1 MSYNDFL
8 ATLDRTYGAPPTQEA
23 PSGGFGSDIARGFGG
38 LVQGTGT
45 ALRDAG
51 AERYGLALERYG
63 QGVQERNPSRIN
75 SLDDVL
81 NNPFTTVREAVG
93 ENIPTIGAILGGA
106 RLGAMAGGAVGGL
119 PGAAAGGFIGGL
131 AAPFVQ
137 SYGGIRE
144 RQRQTG
150 EESIPTA
157 LAGASASSVVERF
170 VGPERFIGRA
180 AGGLVRPG
188 ENYFARVGRNTALGA
203 AGEGAVEPVQTAI
216 ERAAG
221 GQALTGDEAL
231 DEYAVSAA
239 KGAAG
244 GGAIRGGISTLPQ
257 NLLQRFEP
265 ERSGS
270 ADTEAGAAEKSN
282 QQQTTANQPSS
293 TEQTFADISGPS
305 LSRGVIVAAETP
317 PPRRAGTMVDIAGKV
332 PLNQGNAPANMADF
346 YTGIVPGVDDPYVGM
361 RGDTPPRRNLGLPVI
376 DPMAGYR
383 GESGEV
389 GLGAQLDL
397 FSPNNISPANTA
409 TQDGF
414 VSPSN
419 QREPLDLR
427 GFEAGT
433 EADPRQ
439 GDLLDRVPSSTANA
453 GLRST
458 EVEFQA
464 RPGAPT
470 QTGVILD
477 DVRQRIMAAGE
488 RSPYALQVGVRVS
501 QLLRAGKPAEAATFL
516 AREDDR
522 LRTSNTTNI
531 DNKIRSLSAAQAA
544 VEDYVQRDQVQRRG
558 DLREMAQEG
567 QRRARPGA
575 TTNTSPDLS
584 QSDTEQE
591 MRRANTRR
599 PGAVVDSG
607 PTLSESVT
615 EQEMRERNLA
625 QPVPQGGNTR
635 AATESGVDVQ
645 TVVENERR
653 ERSARER
660 MGLLQA
666 VLDDPT
672 TANPVGR
679 FTASLRRAGFRDTG
693 ITADE
698 AQTIERFE
706 SFRAAAPAPQ
716 DRSGVEPLEA
726 LIPERRSAAPTPSP
740 QRRTQPEAV
749 QPRRLFL
756 NTEKRE
762 ELNVPPEARPEA
774 APAPDEGVISDPSQ
788 ISMFSGATPNFTKNA
803 TGQTLRQQE
812 VEADRILAEMSGS
825 RSKDI
830 FSVIVNAFRSR
841 EVDMAFVRD
850 VAGALKA
857 KQFRRAETLVSPF
870 RDTPPAPGE
879 SVRANDVA
887 GNPVGPMPRPT
898 GDPDFDAAAMN
909 RWRAENARSAE
920 MGITWQAPQPDAT
933 PQDVG
938 ASGQNQPGSP
948 PRQTAA
954 PASTPP
960 RQGTLRLNPRPTATA
975 APAPTPAPTPA
986 AEPVSEAPPNSMRAA
1001 MEKAQ
1006 LEKAQAEAEL
1016 VRLQVEKARAEAAA
1030 AAPTPAPEPA
1040 TEAAPTPAPEA
1051 PRRAPTKEQIA
1062 TARKAVRD
1070 RVEVAQSRG
1079 LVTPAEAQQ
1088 MYRAVTSDNPDAIQG
1103 VQDELNRRA
1112 RRQPESTARPAA
1124 QTAEAPPPPANIGTE
1139 IGEALRSEQI
1149 TASQARYLR
1158 TLMAEDGEDTAR
1170 TQLEEYRRTASGR
1183 RPQVSTPSP
1192 EQDRTVDTRQVLDPE
1207 EVRRRL
1213 LSRGRASARS
1223 EGTMDAETGAT
1234 LSVNQVQQ
1242 VVADRT
1248 RGWGR
1253 APRIEVVESFDALP
1267 AEISEDLQ
1275 GRGYQNVYGA
1285 YDRETGTVYL
1295 VANRF
1300 SSPAQ
1305 VQATLYHESL
1315 GHFGLKQALGERLTS
1330 VLGAIY
1336 RTNPAMRQQ
1345 ADAYMARNPDAFADT
1360 ETRGAFAV
1368 EEVLASAAEQGGR
1381 IPQGVFDRIKTTI
1394 TQFARRMGLYSGDY
1408 SNAEVAAILN
1418 QAMSQVERPGSD
1430 PGPGRGRRDD
1440 ARQRLEPT
1448 MARGEEPNLATTQ
1461 GLRSMLAGRQGIVAD
1476 VAEKGRIARLA
1487 TLFGNQLE
1495 DLYGKMLPQLKTYNA
1510 FQGKAAARVST
1521 IADKARDY
1529 LDQWDRLGA
1538 HNSMTAAQVQKA
1550 TGDLLLDSTFNQMR
1564 PDLPLTDD
1572 VNSEVTSDEARA
1584 KYKALQERFTQ
1595 LPPSAQKV
1603 YKDVLGQ
1610 FKENLDEK
1618 RRLFLA
1624 QSDKLGQDGLND
1636 NAVQELK
1643 RDIER
1648 FFKQIKVY
1656 FPLSRFGD
1664 YVVVASKPE
1673 YEALNEQTKAAYQRV
1688 EDLQNASASKEDV
1701 EAARK
1706 EASDLAARRRKVAE
1720 TGYIVQAFDKPSEQ
1734 QAAVKRYQG
1743 AGYSVQPLRA
1753 HDYQPEIDGVS
1764 SRFLDKMKESLAV
1777 EAQRGGAGSPRA
1789 IMAEQ
1794 FSNLLQQTY
1803 FQSLPEH
1810 HALKSSMRRNYV
1822 EGFSRD
1828 ARRAFASSM
1837 LRDGHYLARLEF
1849 AQQTQDTLEEMRLEA
1864 RKADKAVIDKN
1875 PNAPMMAQAVYE
1887 EVAKR
1892 HASSL
1897 RYVET
1902 PVSDAL
1908 ANMGYV
1914 WFLGFTPSFMLMN
1927 MMQTPMVTMPMVAA
1941 RFGLGRTGGALTKA
1955 MQEAGSAQAKAWERD
1970 GRFGEV
1976 KPEDLTTDPAE
1987 RSAIQELMNRGT
1999 IDLTQEHDLGA
2010 VATGRSTGWQ
2020 KMMRYASY
2028 LPHYTEKFNRLATAL
2043 ASYRLAM
2050 DGFERAAGNPQARPP
2065 VPVASDSEYGSYAK
2079 SHIEEQQ
2086 RLLEA
2091 GRIQAATPPL
2101 TVQQFSAMRFAQKMV
2116 NDSHFDYS
2124 AENAPRWMRPSVFPL
2139 SKVMFQF
2146 KKYQVAMGYAVIN
2159 NAYQMLKNTD
2169 PQERRIARRTFFGLL
2184 ATHGLMAGSLGLP
2197 GAGAAI
2203 FAANMVAN
2211 LFGDEDEPWD
2221 AEAAYRTFLVDAMS
2235 GFTDDP
2241 QLRRQ
2246 LGEMVSRGVLRA
2258 PVVRDTLAGDVSQR
2272 VGLGDLFSPVRLRQG
2287 DNTGRDKWN
2296 EIMASLF
2303 GPASSI
2309 GGDYFEAV
2317 RYFQAN
2323 QPAKG
2328 VEMMMPKVV
2337 RDILRANR
2345 FATEGVTTTRD
2356 NVVMSPDKIS
2366 QNEIAAQLF
2375 GFTPSRIMES
2385 YEARG
2390 AVEGARRQVSA
2401 RRQSLLKSYSEAIIA
2416 GDQEELAEA
2425 RAQIERFNR
2434 IRRENREPIIKG
2446 QDLLR
2451 SVQERRRFE
2460 QELTN
2465 GVRLRRNEQSFARY
2479 GAFANTD

>member
-8 ATLDRTYGAPPTQEA
+8 ATLDRTYGAPPTPEA

-38 LVQGTGT
+38 LVQGAGT

-51 AERYGLALERYG
+51 AERYGLTLERYG

-106 RLGAMAGGAVGGL
+106 RLGAMAGSAVGGL
-119 PGAAAGGFIGGL
+119 PGAAFGGLVGGL

-180 AGGLVRPG
+180 AGGMVRPG
-188 ENYFARVGRNTALGA
+188 ERTLARVGRNTALGA
-203 AGEGAVEPVQTAI
+203 AEEGAVEPVQTAI

-221 GQALTGDEAL
+221 GQSLTGDEAME
-231 DEYAVSAA
+231 EYAVGAA

-244 GGAIRGGISTLPQ
+244 GGAIRGGISAFARQPIDSATPT
-257 NLLQRFEP
+257 NLLQGGTREQ
-265 ERSGS
+265 
-270 ADTEAGAAEKSN
+270 TEAGGATTSN
-282 QQQTTANQPSS
+282 QQQTANNQPS
-293 TEQTFADISGPS
+293 A
-305 LSRGVIVAAETP
+305 LSEERFGLPIRPDDRPRITWDERMGAVPTQAVAYDERLGAAVDTTRVQP
-317 PPRRAGTMVDIAGKV
+317 PAPRRMDEVWDEQLGAFVARPAGT
-332 PLNQGNAPANMADF
+332 
-346 YTGIVPGVDDPYVGM
+346 
-361 RGDTPPRRNLGLPVI
+361 
-376 DPMAGYR
+376 
-383 GESGEV
+383 
-389 GLGAQLDL
+389 QLDL
-397 FSPNNISPANTA
+397 FAPDNTSTANRASQGDFLSPTNRAAGT
-409 TQDGF
+409 
-414 VSPSN
+414 
-419 QREPLDLR
+419 LDL
-427 GFEAGT
+427 GGMQAGT
-433 EADPRQ
+433 EVDPRQ

-458 EVEFQA
+458 EVEFQP

-470 QTGVILD
+470 EAGAILD

-501 QLLRAGKPAEAATFL
+501 QFLRAGKPAEAATFL

-522 LRTSNTTNI
+522 LRTSNATNI

-544 VEDYVQRDQVQRRG
+544 VEDYVERDRVQRRG
-558 DLREMAQEG
+558 DMREMVQEA
-567 QRRARPGA
+567 QRRSQPGVLTDAVSANQSSSSVEQDMRRANARRGGA
-575 TTNTSPDLS
+575 VVDTGPDLS
-584 QSDTEQE
+584 QSATEQ
-591 MRRANTRR
+591 
-599 PGAVVDSG
+599 GI
-607 PTLSESVT
+607 
-615 EQEMRERNLA
+615 RERNQTEPLTR
-625 QPVPQGGNTR
+625 PQRTTKQDPAEIEG
-635 AATESGVDVQ
+635 
-645 TVVENERR
+645 VVENERR
-653 ERSARER
+653 ERSAGER

-679 FTASLRRAGFRDTG
+679 FTASLRRAGFQDTG

-698 AQTIERFE
+698 AATIERFE
-706 SFRAAAPAPQ
+706 SFRGAAPAPQ

-726 LIPERRSAAPTPSP
+726 LIPERRPNTATPASRRPAPPAAP
-740 QRRTQPEAV
+740 
-749 QPRRLFL
+749 QPRQLFL
-756 NTEKRE
+756 PTERRE
-762 ELNVPPEARPEA
+762 VLDVPPEARPEA
-774 APAPDEGVISDPSQ
+774 PPPPDEGTISDPNQ
-788 ISMFSGATPNFTKNA
+788 TSMFAGATSAFTKRA
-803 TGQTLRQQE
+803 TGQTRDQLLA
-812 VEADRILAEMSGS
+812 EADRIMGELSGA
-825 RSKDI
+825 RSKEV
-830 FSVIVNAFRSR
+830 FSIAINAFRTR

-850 VAGALKA
+850 VADALKG
-857 KQFRRAETLVSPF
+857 KKFRTAETLVQPF
-870 RDTPPAPGE
+870 RDPPPAPGE
-879 SVRANDVA
+879 SVRAGEVQ
-887 GNPVGPMPRPT
+887 GNPVGPMPQPT
-898 GDPDFDAAAMN
+898 GDLAFDTAAMN
-909 RWRAENARSAE
+909 RWRAESARNAE
-920 MGITWQAPQPDAT
+920 MGITWSPTRQNAT

-938 ASGQNQPGSP
+938 ASGQSQAPSS
-948 PRQTAA
+948 PRQSA
-954 PASTPP
+954 PSTP
-960 RQGTLRLNPRPTATA
+960 RAQGTLRLPSRPVTQ
-975 APAPTPAPTPA
+975 APAPTPAPAPA
-986 AEPVSEAPPNSMRAA
+986 PAPATEPVSEAPPNSMRAA
-1001 MEKAQ
+1001 LEKAQ
-1006 LEKAQAEAEL
+1006 LEKAQADAEL
-1016 VRLQVEKARAEAAA
+1016 ARLQVEKAKAEMAPAAQ
-1030 AAPTPAPEPA
+1030 P
-1040 TEAAPTPAPEA
+1040 PAPEA
-1051 PRRAPTKEQIA
+1051 APNARPAPTKEQRSE
-1062 TARKAVRD
+1062 ARRTLRD
-1070 RVEVAQSRG
+1070 RVEMAEKANLLTQKEAQDAYRLVLTEDPQAMQMVQDMLNERVARAKADRG
-1079 LVTPAEAQQ
+1079 TLQPRTYLNEIDQTDRQETTPAPQ
-1088 MYRAVTSDNPDAIQG
+1088 
-1103 VQDELNRRA
+1103 
-1112 RRQPESTARPAA
+1112 
-1124 QTAEAPPPPANIGTE
+1124 APPRPVLNIGSE
-1139 IGEALRSEQI
+1139 IGDALRSEQI
-1149 TASQARYLR
+1149 TASQASYLR
-1158 TLMAEDGEDTAR
+1158 TLMKEDGEDAAR
-1170 TQLEEYRRTASGR
+1170 TQLDEYRRTASGR
-1183 RPQVSTPSP
+1183 RPRVSAPSS
-1192 EQDRTVDTRQVLDPE
+1192 EQDRTVDTRQALDPD

-1213 LSRGRASARS
+1213 LSRGGTAARS
-1223 EGTMDAETGAT
+1223 EDATDDGTGAS
-1234 LSVNQVQQ
+1234 LSINQVRQ

-1248 RGWGR
+1248 RGWRR
-1253 APRIEVVESFDALP
+1253 APRIEVVEGFDALP
-1267 AEISEDLQ
+1267 TVILEDLQ

-1285 YDRETGTVYL
+1285 YDRDTGTVYL
-1295 VANRF
+1295 VADRF
-1300 SSPAQ
+1300 RTPAQ

-1315 GHFGLKQALGERLTS
+1315 GHFGLKQALGDRLLS
-1330 VLGAIY
+1330 VLSTIY

-1345 ADAYMARNPDAFADT
+1345 ADAYMARNPDAFADP

-1394 TQFARRMGLYSGDY
+1394 TQFARRMGLYNGDY

-1448 MARGEEPNLATTQ
+1448 MARGEETNIASMN
-1461 GLRSMLAGRQGIVAD
+1461 GLRAMLGERQGIVTNI
-1476 VAEKGRIARLA
+1476 AEKGRLARLA
-1487 TLFGNQLE
+1487 TLFGNQIE
-1495 DLYGKMLPQLKTYNA
+1495 DLYGNMLPQLKTYNA
-1510 FQGKAAARVST
+1510 FLGKAAARISTVS
-1521 IADKARDY
+1521 DRARDY
-1529 LDQWDRLGA
+1529 LDRWDRLGT
-1538 HNSMTAAQVQKA
+1538 HNGMTASQVQKEV
-1550 TGDLLLDSTFNQMR
+1550 GDLLLDSTFNQMR

-1572 VNSEVTSDEARA
+1572 VNSEVTSDEAKA
-1584 KYKALQERFTQ
+1584 KYKTMQDRFNK
-1595 LPPSAQKV
+1595 LPESAQKI
-1603 YKDVLGQ
+1603 YRDILGQ

-1636 NAVQELK
+1636 NDVQEMK

-1664 YVVVASKPE
+1664 YVVVARKPE
-1673 YEALNEQTKAAYQRV
+1673 YDTINEQTQAAYQRV
-1688 EDLQNASASKEDV
+1688 EDLQTSGAPEADV
-1701 EAARK
+1701 KAARK
-1706 EASDLAARRRKVAE
+1706 EASDLADQRRKVAE
-1720 TGYIVQAFDKPSEQ
+1720 RGYIVQAFDTLAEQ
-1734 QAAVKRYQG
+1734 QAALRRYQG
-1743 AGYSVQPLRA
+1743 ENYNVQPLRA
-1753 HDYQPEIDGVS
+1753 HQYQPEVDGVS
-1764 SRFLDKMKESLAV
+1764 SRFLDKMKDALAV
-1777 EAQRGGAGSPRA
+1777 EAQRGGPGSPRA

-1794 FSNLLQQTY
+1794 FSGLLQQTY

-1810 HALKSSMRRNYV
+1810 HALKRSVRRDYV

-1828 ARRAFASSM
+1828 ARRAFASAM
-1837 LRDGHYLARLEF
+1837 LRDAHYLSRLEF
-1849 AQQTQDTLEEMRLEA
+1849 GQQTQDTLEEMRLEA
-1864 RKADKAVIDKN
+1864 RKVDEAAAKKN
-1875 PNAPMMAQAVYE
+1875 PGAPMMAQAVYE
-1887 EVAKR
+1887 EVSKR

-1908 ANMGYV
+1908 ANTGYL
-1914 WFLGFTPSFMLMN
+1914 WFLGFTPSFMAMN
-1927 MMQTPMVTMPMVAA
+1927 MLQTPMVTMPMIAA
-1941 RFGLGRTGGALTKA
+1941 RFGLSRTGGALTQA
-1955 MQEAGSAQAKAWERD
+1955 MREAGTAQAKAWQRD

-1976 KPEDLTTDPAE
+1976 KPEDLTESPAE
-1987 RSAIQELMNRGT
+1987 RAAIQELMNRGT

-2010 VATGRSTGWQ
+2010 VATGRSSGWQ

-2050 DGFERAAGNPQARPP
+2050 DGFERAAGNPQARGP
-2065 VPVASDSEYGSYAK
+2065 VPLASDSEYGSYAK
-2079 SHIEEQQ
+2079 THIDEQQ
-2086 RLLEA
+2086 RLLQA
-2091 GRIQAATPPL
+2091 GRVQQAAPPL

-2124 AENAPRWMRPSVFPL
+2124 TENAPRWMRPNVFPL
-2139 SKVMFQF
+2139 AKVMFQF
-2146 KKYQVAMGYAVIN
+2146 KKYQIAMGYAVVN
-2159 NAYQMLKNTD
+2159 NAYQMLKNAD

-2184 ATHGLMAGSLGLP
+2184 ATHGIMAGSLGLP

-2203 FAANMVAN
+2203 FMAN
-2211 LFGDEDEPWD
+2211 LVGNMFGDEDEPWD
-2221 AEAAYRTFLVDAMS
+2221 AEAAYRTFLVDAMA

-2246 LGEMVSRGVLRA
+2246 LGEMVARGGLRA
-2258 PVVRDTLAGDVSQR
+2258 PGVRDAMPGDISQR

-2309 GGDYFEAV
+2309 GGDYFEAA

-2323 QPAKG
+2323 QPSKG
-2328 VEMMMPKVV
+2328 FEMMMPKVV
-2337 RDILRANR
+2337 RDMLRAER
-2345 FATEGVTTTRD
+2345 FATQGVTTTRD

-2366 QNEIAAQLF
+2366 QGDIIAQLF

-2401 RRQSLLKSYSEAIIA
+2401 RRQSLLKSYSEAVIS
-2416 GDQEELAEA
+2416 GDQDELAEV
-2425 RAQIERFNR
+2425 RADIRRFNEV
-2434 IRRENREPIIKG
+2434 RRANQEPAIQA
-2446 QDLLR
+2446 QDMLR

-2460 QELTN
+2460 KELTN